1 MKNTHWRNKTT
12 AFDIINM
19 TLLGMFAV
27 ICLYP
32 FVNMLALSLNTGIDS
47 MRGGI
52 YLWPRE
58 LTFANYIVVLRNSYV
73 ITAYRVT
80 ILRTVIGTLSML
92 TVTAMVAYGL
102 SERALPGKK
111 IIMTY
116 LLITMFFSGGLIP
129 GFLVLRAVGLINTF
143 WVYIIPGMFSVWTC
157 IVMKTS
163 FQGIPES
170 LKEAIRIDGGNEFT
184 IIKHVVLPI
193 SKPMFAAL
201 ALFAAVGHW
210 NEWFTGMYFVR
221 SNDLVPV
228 QTYLMQI
235 MNNDITSMSEKVQQQ
250 GTAVVQGQ
258 MAELLGSGGIA
269 RITSQSLKMAIV
281 VIGTAPILMVYPFLQ
296 KYFVKG
302 VLIGSLKE

>member
-1 MKNTHWRNKTT
+1 
-12 AFDIINM
+12 
-19 TLLGMFAV
+19 
-27 ICLYP
+27 
-32 FVNMLALSLNTGIDS
+32 
-47 MRGGI
+47 
-52 YLWPRE
+52 
-58 LTFANYIVVLRNSYV
+58 
-73 ITAYRVT
+73 
-80 ILRTVIGTLSML
+80 ML